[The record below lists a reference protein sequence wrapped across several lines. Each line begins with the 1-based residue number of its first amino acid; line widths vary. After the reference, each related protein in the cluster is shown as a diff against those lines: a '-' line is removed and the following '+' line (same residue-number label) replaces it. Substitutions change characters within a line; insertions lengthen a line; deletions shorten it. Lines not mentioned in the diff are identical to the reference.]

1 MFPAMNGDS
10 SKTESTV
17 ALIGGGSA
25 AVASALRLA
34 EPRER
39 GIDVRTLLLTR
50 VL

>member
-1 MFPAMNGDS
+1 MFPGMSGHS
-10 SKTESTV
+10 SVSEFDVVS
-17 ALIGGGSA
+17 IGGGSA

-34 EPRER
+34 ETREP